1 MLLRHTHKVLYQY
14 PVAHG
19 GLSAGLMHSLTRVN
33 HASLNQIQRLG
44 GVVIREF
51 EGPILGVARPS
62 FTGTVALSGRP
73 VEARRVGGRDGHRLL
88 VESQVICSPANGQ
101 HNKTVS

>member
-1 MLLRHTHKVLYQY
+1 
-14 PVAHG
+14 
-19 GLSAGLMHSLTRVN
+19 MHSLTRVN

-62 FTGTVALSGRP
+62 FTGTVWRYLDDPSKRGEWGAAMAIGFSLNR
-73 VEARRVGGRDGHRLL
+73 
-88 VESQVICSPANGQ
+88 
-101 HNKTVS
+101 K